1 MGMSSNF
8 VVTRGFEGI
17 DTLIVNTT
25 PHLIRFIDHDG
36 SIVEIPSN
44 ENYILNARAV
54 ERDLGA
60 GLVTTEFVGTP
71 EGEALIEQILQEASS
86 FEGPIRIVGSIIAA
100 QAYPEKVVGM
110 TPAKGYERVAPAE
123 KRMSTEKF
131 TVFTK

>member
-60 GLVTTEFVGTP
+60 GLVTTEFVGTS
-71 EGEALIEQILQEASS
+71 EGEALIEQILQNPE
-86 FEGPIRIVGSIIAA
+86 EGEG
-100 QAYPEKVVGM
+100 EKENGNCS
-110 TPAKGYERVAPAE
+110 E
-123 KRMSTEKF
+123 KE
-131 TVFTK
+131 

>member
-1 MGMSSNF
+1 MGNNF
-8 VVTRGFEGI
+8 VATRGFEGI

-25 PHLIRFIDHDG
+25 PHLIRFVDHDG
-36 SIVEIPSN
+36 NIVEIPSN
-44 ENYILNARAV
+44 EDYVLNAKAV

-71 EGEALIEQILQEASS
+71 EGEALIEQILQEAGG
-86 FEGPIRIVGSIIAA
+86 FNGPIRIVGSIIAA

-110 TPAKGYERVAPAE
+110 TPANGYERVAPAE

-131 TVFTK
+131 TVFMK